1 MMSKTYAH
9 NHVSMHR
16 YQAVVV
22 RGFTLIELLVVI
34 SIIALLVGILLP
46 ALGAARRSAQTSQ
59 CLSNVRQIALASQI
73 YAMDYKDFLPLIPS
87 NTNQGD
93 QIYLLDNYIQ
103 GDGIFT
109 CPSAEGTGT
118 SGRLWDH
125 LGVRGNFY
133 GHTTYQSIFKP
144 VFVFG
149 QPLEELW
156 GGEARYTDYKLND
169 NIGADRPL
177 NTPPDGIVDR
187 PISQLPYTTW
197 TVIAIDIDWG
207 ATDENDTFRDG
218 DIARHNGGENL
229 SFLDGHSENMK
240 REEFRDPA
248 TAKKDP
254 VGNDVWFRW
263 GNPDT
268 GGTTETM
275 P

>member
-9 NHVSMHR
+9 DHVSTHR

-73 YAMDYKDFLPLIPS
+73 YAMDYKDFLPLIPAF
-87 NTNQGD
+87 NRQGD
-93 QIYLLDNYIQ
+93 QIYLLDEYIQ

-125 LGVRGNFY
+125 LGPRGNFF
-133 GHTTYQSIFKP
+133 GNNLYQSLNKP
-144 VFVFG
+144 AFPTEV
-149 QPLEELW
+149 LW

-169 NIGADRPL
+169 NLGANTPL

-207 ATDENDTFRDG
+207 ATNEDGSVRDG
-218 DIARHNGGENL
+218 DVARHNDGENL
-229 SFLDGHSENMK
+229 SFLDGHSEHMN